1 MAENKSSQKAVFT
14 FLQTAEKYYGDWKT
28 LILRSFVSGVFTA
41 LGATFGFAI
50 IIWIASGILNQ
61 LGVLPVVGEF
71 FKDLNHLLQS
81 YRPLA

>member
-1 MAENKSSQKAVFT
+1 MAEHKPSEKAVLN
-14 FLQTAEKYYGDWKT
+14 FLQIAEKYYGDWKT
-28 LILRSFVSGVFTA
+28 LMLRSFVSGIFTA
-41 LGATFGFAI
+41 LGATVGFAV
-50 IIWIASGILNQ
+50 IIWVVGGILNQ